1 MPCRLPVLALTALLA
16 TTGTP
21 SLAQDEGGFVVRGMG
36 ALGCEQ
42 LVSALQSEQSDEV
55 AARLVAWLS
64 GYVSHANRA
73 EAEVNDVLPYAN
85 LTGLGTVVARICAGN
100 PDAQVEA
107 VTASALATLA
117 SLAVSEAEDA
127 VELRQGE
134 ATMLMR
140 PSVLQG
146 IQERLI
152 ARELLPEGSADGV
165 YGEQTATALA
175 SFQDDTGIEP
185 TGLPDAWT
193 VFVLQVSQPSVQ

>member
-1 MPCRLPVLALTALLA
+1 MPCRLPALALTAILA
-16 TTGTP
+16 TTGAP
-21 SLAQDEGGFVVRGMG
+21 SLAQDAGGFVVRGMG
-36 ALGCEQ
+36 ALSCDQ
-42 LVSALQSEQSDEV
+42 LVSTLQSEQSED
-55 AARLVAWLS
+55 AAVQLVAWLS

-73 EAEVNDVLPYAN
+73 DAEINDVLPYAN
-85 LTGLGTVVARICAGN
+85 VNGLGTVVARICAN
-100 PDAQVEA
+100 SPNAQVEA

-117 SLAVSEAEDA
+117 PLAVSEPEDA
-127 VELRQGE
+127 VELRRGE
-134 ATMLMR
+134 AAVLMR

-175 SFQDDTGIEP
+175 SFQETAGIDP

-193 VFVLQVSQPSVQ
+193 VFVLQVAD